1 MNHEVTIYTSSTCSW
16 CEAVKDY
23 LRAREIDFEEVDVSE
38 DMDRAQEL
46 VERSGQYG
54 VPVVD
59 IDGEMVVGFDRPRI
73 DALLELILGGQ

>member
-23 LRAREIDFEEVDVSE
+23 LRAREIDFEEVDVSA
-38 DMDRAQEL
+38 DTDRAQEL

-73 DALLELILGGQ
+73 DALLELI

>member
-1 MNHEVTIYTSSTCSW
+1 MNHEVTIYTSPTCSW
-16 CEAVKDY
+16 CEAVKNY
-23 LRAREIDFEEVDVSE
+23 LRAREIDFEEVDVSA
-38 DMDRAQEL
+38 DTDRAQEL

-73 DALLELILGGQ
+73 DALLELI

>member
-1 MNHEVTIYTSSTCSW
+1 MNHEVTVYTSPTCSW

-38 DMDRAQEL
+38 DSDRAQEL
-46 VERSGQYG
+46 VEKSGQYG

-73 DALLELILGGQ
+73 DALLGLN